1 MKIAVIGAKIIG
13 GTLARKWARA
23 GHQVM
28 FGVRSVNNPET
39 AGAGLHLHGEMGDAE
54 AVLLDAG
61 QSEW

>member
-13 GTLARKWARA
+13 GTLARKWTGA

-39 AGAGLHLHGEMGDAE
+39 
-54 AVLLDAG
+54 VLVKMMM
-61 QSEW
+61 E